1 MVKILENQ
9 IIDLDIL
16 PGKEQQELKKRI
28 QEHIAKTGYVQYLQC
43 ASTSA
48 RLFPTM
54 SIQKKHFLL
63 LYSNSKFLT
72 FYNSHARREQTTAS
86 LPPED
91 RKQLEEAQRK
101 VSTQA
106 ANAATGV
113 AGTLG
118 GAVKGVLDTAG
129 NTVTIH
135 PPPFFV
141 LLAAGKSCDTQ
152 KTYM

>member
-28 QEHIAKTGYVQYLQC
+28 QEHIAKTGYVHTTCQTHPLSRL
-43 ASTSA
+43 ST
-48 RLFPTM
+48 
-54 SIQKKHFLL
+54 KKLPFSSFDL
-63 LYSNSKFLT
+63 KFLT
-72 FYNSHARREQTTAS
+72 LTIHTNRQQTTGS

-101 VSTQA
+101 ASTQA

-135 PPPFFV
+135 LPFIFSLFLV
-141 LLAAGKSCDTQ
+141 AEKSCDTQ
-152 KTYM
+152 ITFVKQI

>member
-1 MVKILENQ
+1 MPCSTTINKKKCPTSLLEL
-9 IIDLDIL
+9 I
-16 PGKEQQELKKRI
+16 
-28 QEHIAKTGYVQYLQC
+28 
-43 ASTSA
+43 
-48 RLFPTM
+48 
-54 SIQKKHFLL
+54 
-63 LYSNSKFLT
+63 FLT
-72 FYNSHARREQTTAS
+72 LTIHTNREQTTAS

-101 VSTQA
+101 ASTQA

-135 PPPFFV
+135 PP
-141 LLAAGKSCDTQ
+141 LLSFGGRQILLYAKI
-152 KTYM
+152 YL